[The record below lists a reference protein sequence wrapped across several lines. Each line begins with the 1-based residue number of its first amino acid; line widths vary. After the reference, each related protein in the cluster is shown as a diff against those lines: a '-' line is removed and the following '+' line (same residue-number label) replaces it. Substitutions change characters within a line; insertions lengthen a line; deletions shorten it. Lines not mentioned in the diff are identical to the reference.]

1 MEAIV
6 GAEREPLPAAG
17 PGRVR
22 PLDDAGVDPQSVAGA
37 PVATTEVDSVEPAE
51 PGTTVAGVLARHG
64 ARSLV
69 VLHRGRLAYEWYA
82 PGADP
87 AKPWASFSVTKSF
100 TGTLA
105 ALAVHDGVLDRQA
118 PVGDLLPALAGSGY
132 GDATVGQVADMTVAV
147 GYGEDYGDAQAGP
160 SAGRHATFGDYI
172 AALAPGTPVPLRT
185 LLARIGHGDRPH
197 GEAFAYATPDTD
209 VLGWLLEEARGRP
222 YVEVLRTTI
231 WDHVGAEHDGGM
243 TLTPDGVPL
252 LAAGLLVTTRDLAR
266 AGQFLLD
273 RLADDTAD
281 TDTAAGP
288 GAGTGDGLLPGSVVE
303 SMRDGDTATFQ
314 RGGRYAYLD
323 GYAYRDQ
330 WWLPGGPHRPLSAWG
345 IHGQLLWV
353 DPEAGLV
360 VALHSAGR
368 SPSDG
373 RRDLDHDALCR
384 TLTSL
389 SAGWPTPA

>member
-1 MEAIV
+1 
-6 GAEREPLPAAG
+6 
-17 PGRVR
+17 
-22 PLDDAGVDPQSVAGA
+22 
-37 PVATTEVDSVEPAE
+37 
-51 PGTTVAGVLARHG
+51 
-64 ARSLV
+64 
-69 VLHRGRLAYEWYA
+69 
-82 PGADP
+82 
-87 AKPWASFSVTKSF
+87 
-100 TGTLA
+100 
-105 ALAVHDGVLDRQA
+105 VLDREA
-118 PVGDLLPALAGSGY
+118 LVGDLLPTLAGSGY

-172 AALAPGTPVPLRT
+172 AALAPGTPVPLRA

-209 VLGWLLEEARGRP
+209 VLGWLVEEARGRP
-222 YVEVLRTTI
+222 YVEVLRATI
-231 WDHVGAEHDGGM
+231 WDHVGPEHDGGM

-273 RLADDTAD
+273 RLAA
-281 TDTAAGP
+281 DTAAGP
-288 GAGTGDGLLPGSVVE
+288 GAGEGLLPGSVVE